1 MGFLSDKPYTAI
13 TANIERLVKS
23 EYEEDDV
30 CELPDLMEII
40 ILRPDGPTE
49 AARAIRKKL
58 KYGTPHE
65 QLRALTLLDA
75 FVENGGKPFGA
86 LYRDEMLLER
96 IRVTASGTVPVDGKV
111 KTKAQ
116 NLCIGWRN
124 SFKNTPGYEKLSA
137 LSKQLPLRVKK
148 ERPTPRYLQNDDGYS
163 EEEQDEDEDEPHVS
177 SSRRI
182 HSRNA
187 SASHSRSASNSYN
200 DGRHSRTAS
209 GSGFKAPKENKVKSS
224 RSRQAKS
231 KGSGTPPELPRLNM
245 MIEKPKIKQTLADS
259 ATAAINLKNALQLIN
274 LDRELPTENQE
285 ATDSFDRCRKLR
297 RRVLRYIHSVEGDE
311 LLGPLIH
318 ANEELV
324 AALKLYDQKTRED
337 SDSDWRSQQSEDE
350 EEISHA
356 TRRVGNMNIRDQQ
369 YDDDYDNA
377 SVSRSDSDYEEPEP
391 EPAHIKKRA
400 PPPISPKPAG
410 LRSPRAAVPDDDED
424 DDPFADSNQ
433 VKSRPSVK
441 PMW

>member
-13 TANIERLVKS
+13 TSNIDRLVKS

-30 CELPDLMEII
+30 SELPDLMEIVV
-40 ILRPDGPTE
+40 LRPDGPTE

-58 KYGTPHE
+58 KYGSPHE

-75 FVENGGKPFGA
+75 FVENGGKKFLP

-96 IRVTASGTVPVDGKV
+96 IRVTASGSVPVDGKV
-111 KTKAQ
+111 KLKAH
-116 NLCIGWRN
+116 NLCIGWHN

-163 EEEQDEDEDEPHVS
+163 DEDQDEEDHEPRVS

-182 HSRNA
+182 HSRNG
-187 SASHSRSASNSYN
+187 SASHSRSASASLN

-209 GSGFKAPKENKVKSS
+209 GSGFKAPKENKIKSS

-231 KGSGTPPELPRLNM
+231 RGSGTPPELPRLNM

-274 LDRELPTENQE
+274 PDRELPTENQQ
-285 ATDSFDRCRKLR
+285 ATESFDRCRKLR

-337 SDSDWRSQQSEDE
+337 SDSDWRSQPSDE
-350 EEISHA
+350 EPDITH
-356 TRRVGNMNIRDQQ
+356 TTHRVGNMNIHDHQ
-369 YDDDYDNA
+369 YDNESDDA
-377 SVSRSDSDYEEPEP
+377 SVDRSESDYEAEPVP
-391 EPAHIKKRA
+391 IKKRP
-400 PPPISPKPAG
+400 PPPISPKPVG

-433 VKSRPSVK
+433 VKSKPSVK